1 MKNWLTSVIGKL
13 RNIDKNYSKKNVL
26 IRKKSIKKLSI
37 TLTVIYFL
45 KYYLYLSKIN
55 DNLKSIEFLLQR
67 FNIKS
72 VFENVNTNIIAN
84 SSG

>member
-1 MKNWLTSVIGKL
+1 MIGKL

-26 IRKKSIKKLSI
+26 IRKKSIKKFSI